1 MNMFSELAKWIGTAL
16 ISFFAVLILM
26 RGRKEGFK
34 AFIWVNKLIDGLI
47 DGRNKSPI
55 ISLTE
60 GEPEWSHKLS
70 ELG

>member
-1 MNMFSELAKWIGTAL
+1 MNMFFELAKWIGTSL
-16 ISFFAVLILM
+16 ISFRHVDSDE
-26 RGRKEGFK
+26 GGGKEGFK

-55 ISLTE
+55 ISLTK